1 MVEMFNHP
9 TINALVEY
17 LGQKER
23 TKDSLQQSDEMV
35 ECPRMGKNRLKQL
48 SQRRQLTKGH
58 P

>member
-1 MVEMFNHP
+1 
-9 TINALVEY
+9 
-17 LGQKER
+17 
-23 TKDSLQQSDEMV
+23 MV